1 MIRTIIKN
9 TNKKNVFSLCFFML
23 FFCSC
28 AKEKEELVVVSQTNI
43 RKNGEA
49 EIYLAGG
56 CFWGMEGYF
65 KRVKGVLETCVGY
78 ANGNSENASYN
89 DLHSS
94 DHAETLRIIYDE
106 HVVSLTELLVRFF
119 TIIDPTSIN
128 QQGNDRGRQYR
139 TGIYYTNKELKPK
152 IDAFITFMQKKIK
165 DKIAVEVLPLQHFI
179 IGEEYH
185 QNYLGKNPGGY
196 CHINLNLAFEPLDKH
211 LRLKRIPKDKLK
223 EELTELQYNVTQKKD
238 TEKPFSSEYDKFD
251 KKGIYVD
258 IVTGKPLFASQDKYD
273 AGCGWPSFTRPITT
287 DALEYQDDFSH
298 GMNRTEVITRNEGT
312 HLGHVFE
319 DGIKERGGMR
329 YCINGAS
336 LRFIPYEKM
345 KEEGY
350 EEYMIF
356 IE

>member
-1 MIRTIIKN
+1 M
-9 TNKKNVFSLCFFML
+9 
-23 FFCSC
+23 
-28 AKEKEELVVVSQTNI
+28 
-43 RKNGEA
+43 
-49 EIYLAGG
+49 
-56 CFWGMEGYF
+56 
-65 KRVKGVLETCVGY
+65 
-78 ANGNSENASYN
+78 
-89 DLHSS
+89 
-94 DHAETLRIIYDE
+94 
-106 HVVSLTELLVRFF
+106 
-119 TIIDPTSIN
+119 
-128 QQGNDRGRQYR
+128 
-139 TGIYYTNKELKPK
+139 
-152 IDAFITFMQKKIK
+152 
-165 DKIAVEVLPLQHFI
+165 PLQHFI

>member
-1 MIRTIIKN
+1 M
-9 TNKKNVFSLCFFML
+9 NKKCFFSICFFLL
-23 FFCSC
+23 FFYSC
-28 AKEKEELVVVSQTNI
+28 AKEKEAFVVMQQDGI
-43 RKNGEA
+43 EKNGAA

-65 KRVKGVLETCVGY
+65 KRVRGVLKTCVGY
-78 ANGNSENASYN
+78 ANGKSDNTSYQ
-89 DLHSS
+89 DLHET
-94 DHAETLRIIYDE
+94 DHAETLCIFYDE

-139 TGIYYTNKELKPK
+139 TGIYYKNEELKPK
-152 IDAFITFMQKKIK
+152 IDAFIAFMQRKIK
-165 DKIAVEVLPLQHFI
+165 DTIAVEVLPLKNFVV
-179 IGEEYH
+179 GEEYH

-211 LRLKRIPKDKLK
+211 LRTKRIPKDRLK
-223 EELTELQYNVTQKKD
+223 EKLTDIQYRVTQEKD
-238 TEKPFSSEYDKFD
+238 TERPFSSEYDKFD

-258 IVTGKPLFASQDKYD
+258 IVTGKPLFSSQDKYD

-287 DALEYQDDFSH
+287 DALEYTEDSSH
-298 GMNRTEVITRNEGT
+298 GMNRIEVSTRNEGT
-312 HLGHVFE
+312 HLGHVFD
-319 DGIKERGGMR
+319 DGIEEKGGKR

-350 EEYMIF
+350 EDYMIF